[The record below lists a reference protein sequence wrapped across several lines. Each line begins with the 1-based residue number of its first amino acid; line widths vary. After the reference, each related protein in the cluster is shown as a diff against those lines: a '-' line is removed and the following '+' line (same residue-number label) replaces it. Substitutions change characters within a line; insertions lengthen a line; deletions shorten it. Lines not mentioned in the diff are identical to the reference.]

1 VAVLRTGVISSATP
15 AQTLYTAIAADLAA
29 NPNWSR
35 PASNPTITTAVD
47 AYGTA
52 TGVAEV
58 WKNTVGS
65 ASWFLVLYYDTAS
78 PTQFY
83 VTLAEAYDGS
93 DGGGVPGAKRFR
105 RIPGG
110 GTVAGTIDTTAV
122 TPATNDLVS
131 NADVSLGSTSPNF
144 VHTNL
149 NTPTT
154 AFSYLYKVGN
164 KALTIGINA
173 SGTNRWVHVGA
184 FESLVTG
191 PSDPMPIAMFTHGIN
206 NIVNMSGTVTSTAHG
221 DGVVCRNPGLGVT
234 AEAGAFFAKLEPLH
248 ASQALSTGAF
258 AVNPSSQG
266 YNVAVPRYYTKPL
279 MSQAV
284 IHQSRQAGT
293 LAGQMWRGY
302 YPDLFAA
309 VVGAATEPTGGGVD
323 SVVIDGVTYYW
334 LGMGCP
340 GTSAA
345 GITVNQSNL
354 VAVRAD

>member
-1 VAVLRTGVISSATP
+1 MAVLRTGVISSATP

-78 PTQFY
+78 PTNFF

-93 DGGGVPGAKRFR
+93 DGVGVPGAKKFR

-110 GTVAGTIDTTAV
+110 GTVASTMDGTSV
-122 TPATNDLVS
+122 TPATNDLVT
-131 NADVSLGSTSPNF
+131 NADTTLGSTSPNF

-173 SGTNRWVHVGA
+173 SGVNRWVHVGA

-191 PSDPMPIAMFTHGIN
+191 PSDPMPIAMFTHGVN
-206 NIVNMSGTVTSTAHG
+206 NAVNMAGTVGVGTHG

-234 AEAGAFFAKLEPLH
+234 GETGGFYARMEPLH
-248 ASQALSTGAF
+248 ASSSLTVSQFSM
-258 AVNPSSQG
+258 NPSSEG
-266 YNVAVPRYYTKPL
+266 YGVAVPRWYTKPL

-284 IHQSRQAGT
+284 IHQSRATGST
-293 LAGQMWRGY
+293 LGQMWRGY
-302 YPDLFAA
+302 YPDLFAGVSA
-309 VVGAATEPTGGGVD
+309 VVAEPTGGGVD

-334 LGMGCP
+334 LGINCP
-340 GTSAA
+340 GTGAA
-345 GITVNQSNL
+345 GPTANQSTL
-354 VAVRAD
+354 IAVRSD